1 MKTQDELVGEQIAAQ
16 MIARID
22 AATARPAE
30 TNPAAMT
37 ERLIDAAIYADS
49 ASGAYVGPARKEV
62 NDARATIEA
71 ALEERDALREALA
84 ARSAEPVAWEVFQD
98 EGYFGM
104 WCVREVG
111 ASRFGDGFHVVS
123 QEEARALKS
132 ILCAHPKEAPDV

>member
-71 ALEERDALREALA
+71 ALEERDALREALG
-84 ARSAEPVAWEVFQD
+84 RLDRLFTYPVAAEINPR
-98 EGYFGM
+98 GYGI
-104 WCVREVG
+104 R
-111 ASRFGDGFHVVS
+111 ADNADGVEFAVEIIR
-123 QEEARALKS
+123 QALTEKNNG
-132 ILCAHPKEAPDV
+132 